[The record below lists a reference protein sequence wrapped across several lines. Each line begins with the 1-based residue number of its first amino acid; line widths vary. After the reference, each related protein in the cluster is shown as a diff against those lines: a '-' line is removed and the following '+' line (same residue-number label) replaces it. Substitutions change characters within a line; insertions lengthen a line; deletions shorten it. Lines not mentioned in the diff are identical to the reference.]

1 MENFRN
7 RFAPSAIW
15 LFALAAIV
23 LGVGTAFATKNLP
36 PKIAAGVY
44 AAIVG
49 AAGFGAGFATR
60 AKLRSTVGVF
70 LVAAVVVGVGYYFLV
85 SHIFSTA
92 VTTLTDTT
100 TAMGGD
106 AAAKANGAHAAGVFG
121 KFFGIFAGVVGFL
134 ETLIVGIGGA
144 VAGNKLKE
152 QSSSSMTAA
161 HAR

>member
-7 RFAPSAIW
+7 RFAPSATW

-23 LGVGTAFATKNLP
+23 LGVGAAFATKNLP

-44 AAIVG
+44 AAIVA
-49 AAGFGAGFATR
+49 AAGFGAGFTTR

-70 LVAAVVVGVGYYFLV
+70 FLAAVVVGVGYYFLV
-85 SHIFSTA
+85 SHVFSTA

-100 TAMGGD
+100 VAMGGD
-106 AAAKANGAHAAGVFG
+106 AAAKANGAHAAGVMG
-121 KFFGIFAGVVGFL
+121 KFFGIFAGAIGFL

-152 QSSSSMTAA
+152 QSGPAMTAV